1 MEIVSASTPEQ
12 VDAARRLFREYGDS
26 LGVDLGFQDF
36 ERELAALPGEYAR
49 PAGRL
54 LLAMAGADVAGCV
67 ALRREAEGI
76 CEMKRLY
83 VRPAYRG
90 TGLGRRLAEAVIGEA
105 RAIGYDR
112 MRLDTLPSMG
122 DAIALYGRLGFRPI
136 APYRFNPVPGARFLE
151 LELATSC
158 SP

>member
-1 MEIVSASTPEQ
+1 MEIVSASTPEH